1 MDGAQ
6 YRILPVSFHHNQHQ
20 PDGLSAL
27 RFNGRG
33 MRVMIDRDLA
43 ALYQVETKA
52 LNQAVRRNLQRFP
65 NDFMFQLGPVE
76 LENWKSQIV
85 TSKKVAMG
93 LRKKPLVFTEQGIA
107 MLSSVLN
114 SDLAIH
120 MNIRIIRIF
129 TNMRKLLESNQE
141 IFRRLMALEKNDE
154 DQEKKILLIL
164 DYLKSFEKIQQ
175 EESLND
181 RRRIGYKIGNE

>member
-1 MDGAQ
+1 MEEHVNLLLSDEAIIS
-6 YRILPVSFHHNQHQ
+6 RIYTI
-20 PDGLSAL
+20 
-27 RFNGRG
+27 RG

-43 ALYQVETKA
+43 VLYQVETKV

-76 LENWKSQIV
+76 LENWKSQFV

>member
-1 MDGAQ
+1 M
-6 YRILPVSFHHNQHQ
+6 
-20 PDGLSAL
+20 
-27 RFNGRG
+27 
-33 MRVMIDRDLA
+33 
-43 ALYQVETKA
+43 
-52 LNQAVRRNLQRFP
+52 
-65 NDFMFQLGPVE
+65 
-76 LENWKSQIV
+76 
-85 TSKKVAMG
+85 
-93 LRKKPLVFTEQGIA
+93 
-107 MLSSVLN
+107 N

>member
-1 MDGAQ
+1 
-6 YRILPVSFHHNQHQ
+6 
-20 PDGLSAL
+20 
-27 RFNGRG
+27 
-33 MRVMIDRDLA
+33 
-43 ALYQVETKA
+43 
-52 LNQAVRRNLQRFP
+52 
-65 NDFMFQLGPVE
+65 
-76 LENWKSQIV
+76 
-85 TSKKVAMG
+85 
-93 LRKKPLVFTEQGIA
+93 